1 MVFGCKWVGG
11 GGNVHTFLMVRD
23 FDGALGKRL
32 WMSGRG
38 LGVAWIQFGTPCEI
52 LERFGGQPRHHLR
65 RLGTHGGGLGTVLM
79 LSGNLRGS
87 TWQGD
92 RKDDNT

>member
-1 MVFGCKWVGG
+1 MH
-11 GGNVHTFLMVRD
+11 NFLMVRD
-23 FDGALGKRL
+23 LEGALGKRL
-32 WMSGRG
+32 WTSGRG
-38 LGVAWIQFGTPCEI
+38 LGVAWIQFGTPGDVWG
-52 LERFGGQPRHHLR
+52 RFWGQPSHHLR

-87 TWQGD
+87 TGQGD